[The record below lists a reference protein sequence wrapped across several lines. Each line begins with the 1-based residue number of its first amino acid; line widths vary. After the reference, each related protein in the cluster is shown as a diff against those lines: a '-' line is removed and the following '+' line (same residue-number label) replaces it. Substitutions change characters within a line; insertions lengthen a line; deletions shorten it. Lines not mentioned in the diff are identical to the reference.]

1 MPPHRPIDLALAKRV
16 LQTEAAAILGLVD
29 RVDERFE
36 RAVHL
41 LLDCKGKVVVTGMGK
56 SGIICRKIAA
66 TLASTG
72 TPAIFLHPAEAVHGD
87 FGVLQADDVIIAL
100 SYSGETDELVRLLER
115 IKRLGARLIALT
127 GDLASTLGQKAD
139 VALDTRVSEEACPMN
154 LVPTASTTAALALGD
169 ALVMALLVAK
179 GFRQE
184 DFASLHP
191 AGRLGRRLMRADE
204 LMHQGA
210 DLPIVTV
217 STSMADV
224 IHTISSKGLGMTCVV
239 DAAAGLV
246 GVITDGDLRRQMAR
260 GGDVLART
268 AGDVMTVNPISI
280 APDTLAAEI
289 LLILERRKI
298 TSVIVTDN
306 ARAVVGV
313 VHVHDLWRTEMF

>member
-298 TSVIVTDN
+298 TSVIVTDS